1 MEHTEELIAVNT
13 ELHEASIELNAAE
26 TRYHNAILA
35 RIALRTIINEESHGN
50 V

>member
-1 MEHTEELIAVNT
+1 MEHSEELTAANT

-35 RIALRTIINEESHGN
+35 RIAIRTVMNQEAK
-50 V
+50 

>member
-1 MEHTEELIAVNT
+1 MEHSEELTVADT

-35 RIALRTIINEESHGN
+35 RIALRTLINEESYGN